1 MKRNI
6 KKYYKFI
13 LVGVVLMLVGFSW
26 WNNQWVMKI
35 NGQKISKEEY
45 VFYQKN
51 NALLNKQKLQNK
63 IIEDKVQLQQA
74 EKLGIETI
82 NDYPALQREMD
93 KVNQANEK
101 KIKKGQVVYGL
112 RKYDE
117 TSLYSYSLSNMI
129 IKLKKKTVNIEER
142 QLKDYYQEHQTEF
155 KTIESKELFRVSGK
169 KAVIE
174 RLRARSTTEEELA
187 ATSGI
192 TFKKVT
198 LDEASLR
205 DWIKYHEK
213 EVSNVDRL
221 QPGAWSALFNDTK
234 NSWSYFCVSNQECET
249 KPFDEVKHQ
258 ISLRLE
264 KQQYQANV
272 NKWVKQSKVESK

>member
-1 MKRNI
+1 MKRSI

-13 LVGVVLMLVGFSW
+13 LAGIVLMLVGFSW

-35 NGQKISKEEY
+35 NGQKISEEEY

-82 NDYPALQREMD
+82 KDYPALQREMD

-117 TSLYSYSLSNMI
+117 TSLYSYSLNNVI
-129 IKLKKKTVNIEER
+129 IKLKKKTVKIKER

-213 EVSNVDRL
+213 EVSNVDGL
-221 QPGAWSALFNDTK
+221 QQGAWSALFNDTK
-234 NSWSYFCVSNQECET
+234 NSWSYFCVSNQESET
-249 KPFDEVKHQ
+249 KTFDEVKHQ

-272 NKWVKQSKVESK
+272 NKWIKQAKVESK